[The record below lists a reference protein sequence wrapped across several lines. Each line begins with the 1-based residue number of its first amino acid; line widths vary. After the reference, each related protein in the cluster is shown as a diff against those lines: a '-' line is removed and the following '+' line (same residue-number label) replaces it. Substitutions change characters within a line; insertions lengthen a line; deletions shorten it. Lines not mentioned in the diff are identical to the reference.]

1 MAWMTSAFSLP
12 LAVMLAGQQ
21 AEFDCQRGMTGY
33 AGNMKKLL
41 ALLVA
46 LASAWVLFLPL
57 DLPPFPFFFLDE
69 ALALVLLTKSLRYLG
84 FDIAPWLPHL
94 PRKKSTRAAGK
105 KAAPA
110 SKSTQDSVIDV

>member
-1 MAWMTSAFSLP
+1 
-12 LAVMLAGQQ
+12 
-21 AEFDCQRGMTGY
+21 
-33 AGNMKKLL
+33 MKKLL
-41 ALLVA
+41 ALLIA
-46 LASAWVLFLPL
+46 LVSAWVLFLPF

-94 PRKKSTRAAGK
+94 PRKKSPRAAGS

-110 SKSTQDSVIDV
+110 SQAKQDSVIDV

>member
-1 MAWMTSAFSLP
+1 
-12 LAVMLAGQQ
+12 
-21 AEFDCQRGMTGY
+21 
-33 AGNMKKLL
+33 MKKLL
-41 ALLVA
+41 ALLIA
-46 LASAWVLFLPL
+46 LVSAWVLFLPF

-94 PRKKSTRAAGK
+94 PRKKSPCAAGS

-110 SKSTQDSVIDV
+110 SQAKRDSVIDV